1 MNEIELKFQVP
12 AGRREAVRRWV
23 AGVAATQ
30 ARRQRLQAAYFD
42 TPARDLAR
50 AGLALRL
57 RREGPRWVQT
67 LKGAGADGMT
77 RLEHNVDLSDRSA
90 ALPALDA
97 ARHAGHPAGER
108 LLALLATLPP
118 DALACLF
125 RTDIW
130 RLKRP
135 LRTRRGVVELAFDE
149 GFLIADDA
157 SGGPQRLPVCELEI
171 ELLSG
176 APQAVLD
183 VAQRHAL
190 RLGLWLDQRTK
201 AQRGDMLARAEAMA
215 PPVGARPVKLRRGS
229 TPAQGLHGV
238 LLACLQH
245 ILPNASQ
252 LADGLFAPEHVHQLR
267 VGLRRLRSA
276 LALFKGL
283 DAAADDETLA
293 ELSAA
298 LFRSLGAAR
307 DGDVQRDG
315 PWAADLAAAVQ
326 AHWPDAGAAA
336 AVPPPAASPALL
348 MRGHAG
354 QMLLLS
360 LMGRIAGLA
369 QGAEPEPV
377 AAKLRPALRRR
388 LQRWSEA
395 VRADAKRFGELDEPQ
410 RHRLRKRIK
419 RLRYG
424 LEFAAGLL
432 DAKEYKHWSRGLAA
446 AQQGLGELNDLALA
460 LSQQRGTAVTGADAR
475 AAFMLGWLH
484 VRHDQRLRELV
495 PLMRKLAKQG

>member
-12 AGRREAVRRWV
+12 AARREALRRWV
-23 AGVAATQ
+23 AGSAAQ
-30 ARRQRLQAAYFD
+30 PARRQRLQAAYFD

-67 LKGAGADGMT
+67 LKGAGVDGMT

-90 ALPALDA
+90 ALPALDPD
-97 ARHAGHPAGER
+97 RHAGHPAGER
-108 LLALLATLPP
+108 LLVLLASLPA
-118 DALACLF
+118 DALVCLF

-149 GFLIADDA
+149 GFLIADRA

-176 APQAVLD
+176 APQSVLE
-183 VAQRHAL
+183 VAQRHAP

-215 PPVGARPVKLRRGS
+215 PPVGTRSVQLQRGS
-229 TPAQGLHGV
+229 TPAQGLHAV
-238 LLACLQH
+238 LLACLQQ

-252 LADGLFAPEHVHQLR
+252 LADGLFAPEHLHQLR

-283 DAAADDETLA
+283 DPAADDETLA
-293 ELSAA
+293 DLSAA

-315 PWAADLAAAVQ
+315 PWSAELAVALRAR
-326 AHWPDAGAAA
+326 WPEAEPVLASSA
-336 AVPPPAASPALL
+336 PAESPTLL
-348 MRGHAG
+348 VRGRSG
-354 QMLLLS
+354 QMLLLT
-360 LMGRIAGLA
+360 LMSRIDGLA
-369 QGAEPEPV
+369 AAAEGS
-377 AAKLRPALRRR
+377 AKLRPVLRRR
-388 LQRWSEA
+388 LQRWSE
-395 VRADAKRFGELDEPQ
+395 VLRADAKRFAALDEPE

-424 LEFAAGLL
+424 LEFSAGLFEHGEL
-432 DAKEYKHWSRGLAA
+432 KRWSRGLAA
-446 AQQGLGELNDLALA
+446 AQQALGELNDLALA
-460 LSQQRGTAVTGADAR
+460 LRHGGGDEGGDAR
-475 AAFMLGWLH
+475 RFFVLGWLQA
-484 VRHDQRLRELV
+484 RHDQRLRELV

>member
-1 MNEIELKFQVP
+1 MNEVELKFQVP
-12 AGRREAVRRWV
+12 NARREALRRWV
-23 AGVAATQ
+23 VGSVAQ
-30 ARRQRLQAAYFD
+30 PARRQRLQAAYFD

-57 RREGPRWVQT
+57 RREGLRWVQT

-108 LLALLATLPP
+108 LLALLASLPAGTLV
-118 DALACLF
+118 CLF

-135 LRTRRGVVELAFDE
+135 LRTRLGVVELAFDE
-149 GFLIADDA
+149 GFLIAEA
-157 SGGPQRLPVCELEI
+157 AAGGLQRLPVCELEI

-176 APQAVLD
+176 APQAVLE

-190 RLGLWLDQRTK
+190 RQGLWLDQRTK

-215 PPVGARPVKLRRGS
+215 PPVGARPAQLQRGS
-229 TPAQGLHGV
+229 TPAQGLHAA
-238 LLACLQH
+238 LLGCLQQ

-252 LADGLFAPEHVHQLR
+252 LADGLFTPEHLHQLR

-283 DAAADDETLA
+283 DPAADDQTLA

-298 LFRSLGAAR
+298 LFRGLGAAR
-307 DGDVQRDG
+307 DGDVLREG
-315 PWAADLAAAVQ
+315 SWSAELAAALRARWSEAEPVL
-326 AHWPDAGAAA
+326 ASSA
-336 AVPPPAASPALL
+336 PAESPALL
-348 MRGHAG
+348 LRGRSG
-354 QMLLLS
+354 QMLLLT
-360 LMGRIAGLA
+360 LMGRIAELA
-369 QGAEPEPV
+369 AAPEAE
-377 AAKLRPALRRR
+377 AKAKLKPALRRR

-395 VRADAKRFGELDEPQ
+395 VRADAKRFAALDEAQ

-424 LEFAAGLL
+424 LEFSAGLFES
-432 DAKEYKHWSRGLAA
+432 KELKRWSRGLAA
-446 AQQGLGELNDLALA
+446 AQEALGELNDLALA
-460 LSQQRGTAVTGADAR
+460 LQQGAGDDDRRFFA
-475 AAFMLGWLH
+475 LGWLQA
-484 VRHDQRLRELV
+484 RHDQRLRELA
-495 PLMRKLAKQG
+495 PLMHKLGKQV

>member
-1 MNEIELKFQVP
+1 MNEIELKYQVP
-12 AGRREAVRRWV
+12 AARREVLRRWV
-23 AGVAATQ
+23 AGGATPP

-57 RREGPRWVQT
+57 RREGSRWVQT

-77 RLEHNVDLSDRSA
+77 RLEHNVALSDRGA

-108 LLALLATLPP
+108 LLALLASLPA
-118 DALACLF
+118 DALVCLF

-149 GFLIADDA
+149 GFLIADGA
-157 SGGPQRLPVCELEI
+157 AGGPQRLPVCELEI

-176 APQAVLD
+176 APQAVLE

-215 PPVGARPVKLRRGS
+215 PPVGARPVQLQRGS
-229 TPAQGLHGV
+229 TPAQGLHAV
-238 LLACLQH
+238 FLACLQQ

-252 LADGLFAPEHVHQLR
+252 LADGQFAPEHLHQLR

-283 DAAADDETLA
+283 DPAADDQTLA
-293 ELSAA
+293 KLSAA
-298 LFRSLGAAR
+298 LFRGLGAAR

-315 PWAADLAAAVQ
+315 PWAAELATARR
-326 AHWPDAGAAA
+326 AHWPEAE
-336 AVPPPAASPALL
+336 PALASSAPAESPALL
-348 MRGHAG
+348 LRGRSG
-354 QMLLLS
+354 QLLLLT
-360 LMGRIAGLA
+360 LMSRIAELA
-369 QGAEPEPV
+369 AVAELE
-377 AAKLRPALRRR
+377 AKAKLKPALRRR
-388 LQRWSEA
+388 LQRWSE
-395 VRADAKRFGELDEPQ
+395 VLRADAKRFAALDEPQ

-424 LEFAAGLL
+424 LEFSAGLFEPGEL
-432 DAKEYKHWSRGLAA
+432 KRWSRGLVA
-446 AQQGLGELNDLALA
+446 AQQALGELNDLALA
-460 LSQQRGTAVTGADAR
+460 LRQDGGDGGGEAR
-475 AAFMLGWLH
+475 RFFALGWLQA
-484 VRHDQRLRELV
+484 RHDQRLRELA

>member
-12 AGRREAVRRWV
+12 AARREAVRRWV
-23 AGVAATQ
+23 AAAPP

-77 RLEHNVDLSDRSA
+77 RLEHNVALSDRSA

-108 LLALLATLPP
+108 LLALLAGLP
-118 DALACLF
+118 DEALVCLF

-149 GFLIADDA
+149 GFLIADGA
-157 SGGPQRLPVCELEI
+157 AGGPQRLPVCELEI

-183 VAQRHAL
+183 VALRHAL

-201 AQRGDMLARAEAMA
+201 AQRGDMLARGEAMA
-215 PPVGARPVKLRRGS
+215 PPVGARPVKLQRGS
-229 TPAQGLHGV
+229 TPAQGLHAV
-238 LLACLQH
+238 LLACLQQ

-252 LADGLFAPEHVHQLR
+252 LADGLFAPEHLHQLR

-283 DAAADDETLA
+283 DAAADDDALA
-293 ELSAA
+293 ALSAA

-307 DGDVQRDG
+307 DGDVLQAG
-315 PWAADLAAAVQ
+315 PWSAELAAALRM
-326 AHWPDAGAAA
+326 HWPEAQPALASSAAA
-336 AVPPPAASPALL
+336 DSPALL
-348 MRGHAG
+348 LRSRDG
-354 QMLLLS
+354 QMLLLT
-360 LMGRIAGLA
+360 LMSRIAELA
-369 QGAEPEPV
+369 AAPEAE
-377 AAKLRPALRRR
+377 AKLKPALRRR
-388 LQRWSEA
+388 LQRWSETL
-395 VRADAKRFGELDEPQ
+395 RADAKRFAALDEAQ

-424 LEFAAGLL
+424 LAFSAGLFEPGEL
-432 DAKEYKHWSRGLAA
+432 KRWSRGLAA
-446 AQQGLGELNDLALA
+446 AQQTLGELNDLALA
-460 LSQQRGTAVTGADAR
+460 LRQGDDGGDAR
-475 AAFMLGWLH
+475 RCFALGWLQA
-484 VRHDQRLRELV
+484 RHDQRLRELG
-495 PLMRKLAKQG
+495 PLMRQLAKRG